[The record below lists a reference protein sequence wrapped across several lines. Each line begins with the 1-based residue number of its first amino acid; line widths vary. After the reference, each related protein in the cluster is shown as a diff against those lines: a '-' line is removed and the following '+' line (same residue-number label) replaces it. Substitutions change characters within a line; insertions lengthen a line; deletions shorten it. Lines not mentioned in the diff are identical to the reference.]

1 MIIDNHCHLEE
12 ENSAEKMIQA
22 MNAGGIDKSVL
33 FAPACENLPSVPK
46 ALLWFARTLLQ
57 SPLFGVAIAICE
69 DVVSSVPGKIKASGT
84 YYDIFQYPDN
94 RPVAEAIKKEPDRFI
109 GFVFLNPKDNPNV
122 KEQFEEAVHRDK
134 MQGVKVHAWFHNYD
148 PSELLQDIGAGCQ
161 ELGLPILIHLGSR
174 PDTSNIQGL
183 IDNFPKLNLILA
195 HLGIPW
201 FRRSW
206 DMAKQY
212 SNIYLDISGPY
223 LSAKLV
229 RKAVRFVGPG
239 KLIFGTDAPYGI
251 RTAEKGK
258 LSYASSKAWV
268 EKLPLSQEDKEKIFS
283 GNLLKL
289 LKPV

>member
-12 ENSAEKMIQA
+12 ENPAEKMIQTMDA
-22 MNAGGIDKSVL
+22 CGIDKTVL
-33 FAPACENLPSVPK
+33 LASACENFPSVPK

-57 SPLFGVAIAICE
+57 TPLSRVAIAICE
-69 DVVSSVPGKIKASGT
+69 DAVNSVPGKIKVNGR

-94 RPVAEAIKKEPDRFI
+94 QPVAEAIKKEPDRFI
-109 GFVFLNPKDNPNV
+109 GFVFLNPKNNPNV
-122 KEQFEEAVHRDK
+122 TEQFEDGIHRDK
-134 MQGVKVHAWFHNYD
+134 MQGVKVHTWFHNYD
-148 PSELLQDIGAGCQ
+148 PSELLQDVGARCQ

-183 IDNFPKLNLILA
+183 INRFPKLNLILA

-201 FRRSW
+201 FHRSW
-206 DMAKQY
+206 EMSKHY
-212 SNIYLDISGPY
+212 PNIYLDISGPY

-229 RKAVRFVGPG
+229 KKAVKYVGPD

-251 RTAEKGK
+251 RTAAKGE

-268 EKLPLSQEDKEKIFS
+268 EKLPLSQEDKERIFS

-289 LKPV
+289 LQF